1 MAILTVIDGVPLY
14 STVEEALA
22 YASVNNL
29 VGYHTH
35 VHDGQVGYM
44 GGSSHG
50 IASSSSSGFEDLNV
64 SDDADSDISNIPS
77 SSSGGY

>member
-14 STVEEALA
+14 STVEEALN
-22 YASVNNL
+22 YANANNL

-35 VHDGQVGYM
+35 VHNGQVGYM
-44 GGSSHG
+44 GGSTHG
-50 IASSSSSGFEDLNV
+50 DAATSSSGFDDNTIPNDDDINV
-64 SDDADSDISNIPS
+64 SNIPS